1 LPTSRASPCQHQAP
15 REGSLVSR
23 ARAERDA
30 PGGAGR
36 GLDLAVQRSLFA
48 GIFRRALAAGE
59 AQGHLAIV
67 SEPAKRRVLPAWR
80 VLHLVVHRTIVV
92 RDGLRVAR
100 CVPCAVCRAPRA
112 VRVQRQA
119 RSSDAR
125 TLPGLEQQDAHQDT
139 RPEGG
144 GGRTFRV
151 EAWRRVK
158 GVVTEKQRQ
167 PAKRMQEGTGAGVSC
182 TRQARTRA
190 QEGTGSEQRAA
201 AGRRDRSSCNCRA
214 SANMPPRADSTSSA
228 EDLHQP
234 GKSRARARLQRSCS
248 RVVMPADSTS
258 PRQLLHTLPGRAAWG
273 HGDVARERQQHAR
286 LGGRGRP
293 RAVA

>member
-1 LPTSRASPCQHQAP
+1 M
-15 REGSLVSR
+15 
-23 ARAERDA
+23 
-30 PGGAGR
+30 
-36 GLDLAVQRSLFA
+36 QRSLFA

-59 AQGHLAIV
+59 AKGHLAIV

-100 CVPCAVCRAPRA
+100 CVPCAVCRVPRA
-112 VRVQRQA
+112 ARRARAETSALVRRPNTP
-119 RSSDAR
+119 R
-125 TLPGLEQQDAHQDT
+125 PGTAGCTPGHAAG
-139 RPEGG
+139 GG